1 MYIKILV
8 PLDGSELAEQILP
21 YARVFAEG
29 LKIPVHLMHVDE
41 PGATTAYAP
50 PLGGGDYLAA
60 VAARFFSR
68 SIPVSQQVEHG
79 KPAEVIVERAGAE
92 SGTLIAMATHGLS
105 GLQRLL
111 LGSVAYKVV
120 HMAKNPLLLIRPE
133 QARDPMSP
141 VQLNALFVP
150 LDGSGLAEAIC
161 PVAIDLALCLNL
173 EVSVVRVYMP
183 PAESAVIG
191 DGVILDVGHRLRER
205 IREEVATYL
214 DGKVQQLQADGVRRV
229 SSIAIEGD
237 AAGEIIDLARKTPN
251 NLIAMS
257 THGRSG
263 IQRWVLGS
271 VAEKVIQHSGDPVL
285 VVRPS

>member
-1 MYIKILV
+1 
-8 PLDGSELAEQILP
+8 
-21 YARVFAEG
+21 
-29 LKIPVHLMHVDE
+29 
-41 PGATTAYAP
+41 
-50 PLGGGDYLAA
+50 
-60 VAARFFSR
+60 
-68 SIPVSQQVEHG
+68 
-79 KPAEVIVERAGAE
+79 
-92 SGTLIAMATHGLS
+92 
-105 GLQRLL
+105 
-111 LGSVAYKVV
+111 
-120 HMAKNPLLLIRPE
+120 
-133 QARDPMSP
+133 
-141 VQLNALFVP
+141 
-150 LDGSGLAEAIC
+150 
-161 PVAIDLALCLNL
+161 
-173 EVSVVRVYMP
+173 MP